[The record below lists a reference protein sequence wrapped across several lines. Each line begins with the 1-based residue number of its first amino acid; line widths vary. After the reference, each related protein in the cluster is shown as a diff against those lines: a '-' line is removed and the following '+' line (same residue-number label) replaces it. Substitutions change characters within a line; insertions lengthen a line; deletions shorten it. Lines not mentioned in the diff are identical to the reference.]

1 MTLVLALSSDKTDKY
16 ESLTA
21 EKILSFNQIQVI
33 QQAKFTYSS
42 PGEMFDGQIKTVE
55 DQGEKTS
62 KYWVPRPF

>member
-21 EKILSFNQIQVI
+21 EEILSFNQVQMIE
-33 QQAKFTYSS
+33 QAKFTYSS
-42 PGEMFDGQIKTVE
+42 RGETFDSQTKIVE

-62 KYWVPRPF
+62 KY